1 MCAFL
6 KRGYVKFKKKKKK
19 KKYVLILKQTR
30 IFAQTNVNDLRIINN
45 KKILIW

>member
-6 KRGYVKFKKKKKK
+6 KRGYVKFKKKKE

-30 IFAQTNVNDLRIINN
+30 IFAQTNANDLRIINN
-45 KKILIW
+45 TKILIW